1 MEEGEKMIRE
11 IRDFVAEQW
20 WRFLIGIQLLTL
32 VNFVLLV
39 IAASDKLK
47 SFFGIQYTAELV
59 LLFVPLA
66 FLAIWLTGLVLERY
80 IKFPQAQERAAI
92 SRSPTWHRNF
102 KMLENIEKRLERMEK
117 KLG

>member
-1 MEEGEKMIRE
+1 MIRE

-39 IAASDKLK
+39 ITASDKLK
-47 SFFGIQYTAELV
+47 SFLGIQYTAELV
-59 LLFVPLA
+59 LLFTPLA
-66 FLAIWLTGLVLERY
+66 LAGIWFFGLVLERY

-92 SRSPTWHRNF
+92 SRSPAWNRNF
-102 KMLENIEKRLERMEK
+102 KMLGDIEKRLERMEK